1 MIRLKPCKD
10 DEYLCGDAL
19 QARADKLKHSD
30 GALIDV
36 FVEEGVSPATDDQ
49 LDALDEDGEVAMD
62 TA

>member
-1 MIRLKPCKD
+1 MRHTGTICWHRKKP
-10 DEYLCGDAL
+10 A
-19 QARADKLKHSD
+19 QARANKLKHSD

-36 FVEEGVSPATDDQ
+36 FVEEGASPATNEQ

>member
-1 MIRLKPCKD
+1 M
-10 DEYLCGDAL
+10 CGDTL
-19 QARADKLKHSD
+19 QARAGKLKHND

-36 FVEEGVSPATDDQ
+36 FVEEGERPATDEQ